1 MFTMLMLFAQ
11 RPNFNTG
18 PNPGD
23 AAAGGAMLAGQLCAC
38 GFELIVL
45 ALIFA
50 SWWKIFDKAGEPGW
64 AAIVPIYNMIV
75 MCRIAG
81 KPEWWVLLLLIPF
94 VNFVIGILVMIGL
107 AENFG
112 KSGAFAVGLILLGI
126 VFLPILAFGDAQFQ
140 GPGGGGGNYGR
151 RRSRR
156 RDDYDDEDE
165 DEG

>member
-1 MFTMLMLFAQ
+1 MLMLFAQ

-23 AAAGGAMLAGQLCAC
+23 AAAAGAMMVMNLCIC
-38 GFELIVL
+38 GFELLLFAVI
-45 ALIFA
+45 IA

-64 AAIVPIYNMIV
+64 ASIVPIYNMVV
-75 MCRIAG
+75 MCRVAG

-94 VNFVIGILVMIGL
+94 VNFVIAILVMIGL

-112 KSGAFAVGLILLGI
+112 KSGAFAIGLILLGF

-140 GPGGGGGNYGR
+140 GAGGGGGGNYGSRRR
-151 RRSRR
+151 RRSR
-156 RDDYDDEDE
+156 RDDYDDDDDE
-165 DEG
+165 D